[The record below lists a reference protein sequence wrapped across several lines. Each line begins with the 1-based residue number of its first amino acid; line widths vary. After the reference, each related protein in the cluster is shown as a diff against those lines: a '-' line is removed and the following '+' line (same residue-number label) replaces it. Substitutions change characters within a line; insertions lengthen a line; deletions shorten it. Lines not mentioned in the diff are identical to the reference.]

1 MPEVELP
8 LHVRTLT
15 DLQALQA
22 ASTVLHTPCGDG
34 TLVWHAWGSG
44 PPVVLLHG
52 GAGSWTHWARNIGA
66 LVQAGH
72 RVLAADMPGFG
83 DSAEPPDGHDAD
95 VLPHWL
101 EQGLQALIGDAPV
114 HLVGFSFG
122 GLVAG
127 LWAQAHPARARRLVL
142 VGAPALSEAPMA
154 PLPLRAWDT
163 APPGERRDALHSH
176 NLGVLMLS
184 RAEAID
190 ALAVALHG
198 ANIERDRMRRRRLMR
213 TDLLRRTLPHLQ
225 CPVHGLWGDDDV
237 LYRGRLQVVREALA
251 LAPAGGTLQF
261 IAGAGHWVAYEA
273 ADAFNA
279 ALVALLDDAA
289 WT

>member
-1 MPEVELP
+1 MSEVHWP
-8 LHVRTLT
+8 LHVRTLS
-15 DLQALQA
+15 DLQALQR

-34 TLVWHAWGSG
+34 ALVWHAWGSG
-44 PPVVLLHG
+44 RPVVLLHG
-52 GAGSWTHWARNIGA
+52 GAGSWTHWARNIAA

-114 HLVGFSFG
+114 DLVGFSFG

-127 LWAQAHPARARRLVL
+127 LWAEAHPARVQRLVL

-154 PLPLRAWDT
+154 PLPLRAWDS
-163 APPGERRDALHSH
+163 APPGERRDALHRH

-184 RAEAID
+184 RPDAID
-190 ALAVALHG
+190 DLAVALHG

-213 TDLLRRTLPHLQ
+213 TDLLRRTLPRLR

-251 LAPAGGTLQF
+251 LAPAGGSLQF
-261 IAGAGHWVAYEA
+261 IAGAGHWVSYEA
-273 ADAFNA
+273 PEAFNA
-279 ALVALLDDAA
+279 ALTALLHA
-289 WT
+289 TRG